1 MRKGNKKQDNEFV
14 YIEDATKQKQK
25 AHVVDIKDHPLMIM
39 ADERKVDLLQH
50 PLCLAITL
58 RKWSMYGR
66 RFYIFQLCFYIL
78 FLVTL
83 NTYILTS
90 PSPIDHPELF
100 NCTDFFKGETG
111 EQNQGYAGW
120 GINDAS
126 RILLLVINFFRVV
139 FFFIN
144 WEYTPVLNTL
154 RKLDWKRPKLPIA
167 FIFDFIVYSLAMYIA
182 IHRFSFSP
190 NGVRSQVRSCF
201 QWQVSAIAIT
211 LAWINLLIYMRLLYG
226 VGKFVILFTDVVA
239 TFFAVSYVFIILLMA
254 FSLGFHTL
262 LSNRKYFKHPKD
274 ALLKTMIMMSGE
286 IEYGEIFFKENNPKS
301 FEEWE
306 QGHET
311 VPFPFLTYSLFVV
324 FFVMLSIVALN
335 VLVGLT
341 VDDIRNFLEDADLRK
356 LSMRL
361 KFVLEME
368 RHYIHKMATQVI
380 EPKITRK
387 LHFELPC
394 TNDLISK
401 AKIWEKIEKK
411 QEERRKKAELEEER
425 RNMKDLIDG
434 QTKTLADMKTSPD
447 TVYSDISDIKSKLK
461 SLEDMVT
468 KMKSTIDQNQ
478 SKR

>member
-1 MRKGNKKQDNEFV
+1 MG
-14 YIEDATKQKQK
+14 
-25 AHVVDIKDHPLMIM
+25 
-39 ADERKVDLLQH
+39 
-50 PLCLAITL
+50 
-58 RKWSMYGR
+58 
-66 RFYIFQLCFYIL
+66 
-78 FLVTL
+78 
-83 NTYILTS
+83 
-90 PSPIDHPELF
+90 
-100 NCTDFFKGETG
+100 
-111 EQNQGYAGW
+111 
-120 GINDAS
+120 
-126 RILLLVINFFRVV
+126 
-139 FFFIN
+139 
-144 WEYTPVLNTL
+144 
-154 RKLDWKRPKLPIA
+154 
-167 FIFDFIVYSLAMYIA
+167 
-182 IHRFSFSP
+182 
-190 NGVRSQVRSCF
+190 
-201 QWQVSAIAIT
+201 
-211 LAWINLLIYMRLLYG
+211 
-226 VGKFVILFTDVVA
+226 

-262 LSNRKYFKHPKD
+262 LSHRENFMYPKD

-286 IEYGEIFFKENNPKS
+286 IEYGDIFFKEKPPTGWGQK
-301 FEEWE
+301 WDL
-306 QGHET
+306 GHET

-368 RHYIHKMATQVI
+368 RHYIHKVKTQMI

-387 LHFELPC
+387 SHFELPY

-425 RNMKDLIDG
+425 RNIKDLIDS
-434 QTKTLADMKTSPD
+434 QTKTLSDMKTSPD
-447 TVYSDISDIKSKLK
+447 TMYSDIGDIKSKLK

-478 SKR
+478 SKG